1 MVKLRKNKTFRKKR
15 LDKNKNKNKKNNTK
29 KRLKGGSR
37 ETTLIKL
44 KEIESMTP
52 KPKIKIEINKKDD
65 PKNNFLMLDRS
76 DDQNVLGKHIPNII
90 EESDYTFDYS
100 VKNAVKIIFPRY
112 ISHRLTEYYTY
123 TIIFD
128 ENNKTII
135 SIIIEFDS
143 NNINNNKYIK
153 EFSADKYEIKID
165 YIQDKEI
172 TKKILEEVSENK
184 NVIEDLQRNISS
196 YLSDNDRVNII

>member
-1 MVKLRKNKTFRKKR
+1 MVKLRKNKTFRKKG
-15 LDKNKNKNKKNNTK
+15 LDKNKNKKNNTK

-90 EESDYTFDYS
+90 EKSNYTFDYS
-100 VKNAVKIIFPRY
+100 VNNPIKIIFSGHMTPRLNE
-112 ISHRLTEYYTY
+112 RYTY
-123 TIIFD
+123 SIIFD
-128 ENNKTII
+128 KNNKTII

-143 NNINNNKYIK
+143 NNIKYIT
-153 EFSADKYEIKID
+153 ELSAHEYEIKID
-165 YIQDKEI
+165 YLQDKKITEEI
-172 TKKILEEVSENK
+172 VEELSEKK
-184 NVIEDLQRNISS
+184 NVNEDLQRNISS
-196 YLSDNDRVNII
+196 YLGNNDRVNII

>member
-15 LDKNKNKNKKNNTK
+15 LDKNKNKKNNTK

-37 ETTLIKL
+37 ETTLRKL
-44 KEIESMTP
+44 KEIERMTS

-65 PKNNFLMLDRS
+65 PKNNFLMLDRL
-76 DDQNVLGKHIPNII
+76 DHQNVLGKHIPNII
-90 EESDYTFDYS
+90 EKSNYTFDYS

-143 NNINNNKYIK
+143 NNIKYIK
-153 EFSADKYEIKID
+153 EFSADEYEIKID
-165 YIQDKEI
+165 YLQDKE
-172 TKKILEEVSENK
+172 TTEEIVEKLSKQNFLS
-184 NVIEDLQRNISS
+184 EDLQRGISGF
-196 YLSDNDRVNII
+196 LSDNDRVNII